1 MKRFFVMSLVG
12 VFIVGLILCVYATPA
27 PAQKPIELTMTYM
40 YPSGTDTDLQLQ
52 RWAKKV
58 EKDSKGRLKIK
69 IYPGAVLVSA
79 FEIYS
84 SIPKGVAD
92 IGFGPRYGI
101 GAPFTDELFAMVLMG
116 TPDVATSTLVVKDL
130 MKKYPEQYAKEWGD
144 TKVLWIQADP
154 SSNLFTRNK
163 PIRTPEDIK
172 GMELRAPIKPA
183 VEAYKAMGAKA
194 VGMPIAD
201 FVIGLQKGTVD
212 GGTTTVKDIKSYKF
226 TSVAKYFTEFAL
238 FTCPAIYMV
247 MNKDKWK
254 ALPPDLQKVMDDN
267 CKWGERELVKFL
279 DDVTKSSKAWATKE
293 GMEFITLK
301 REERKKWVAALQP
314 VYLRIAAELDAKGYP
329 ATEAFKYGQERLE
342 HYMK

>member
-279 DDVTKSSKAWATKE
+279 DDVTISSKEWATKE